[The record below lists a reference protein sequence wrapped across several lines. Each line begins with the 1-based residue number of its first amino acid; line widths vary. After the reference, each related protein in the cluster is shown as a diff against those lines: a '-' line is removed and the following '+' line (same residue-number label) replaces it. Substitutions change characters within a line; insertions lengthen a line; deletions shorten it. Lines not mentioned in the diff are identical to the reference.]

1 MSGLDPTAFVNSRR
15 DEHSLGYQALRAYA
29 QDLRNFTRFTRAHEF
44 NDPLSKNYI
53 LAYRR
58 HLRDKLIRQRQP
70 TMGRS
75 WSLSSSYVRQTDPTR
90 AS

>member
-1 MSGLDPTAFVNSRR
+1 MSCLEPTAFVNSRR
-15 DEHSLGYQALRAYA
+15 DEHSLGYQALRVYA
-29 QDLRNFTRFTRAHEF
+29 KDLRNFTRFTRAHQF
-44 NDPLSKNYI
+44 TDPLSKNDI

-58 HLRDKLIRQRQP
+58 HLRDKLIRERQP

-75 WSLSSSYVRQTDPTR
+75 WSPSSSYMRQTDPTR